1 MRPSARQAQGP
12 LGERPSAGGDVG
24 DRSGLM
30 DLRGDVH
37 PLRVL
42 DPRPQV
48 TDGQE
53 WSVALRLHTDGGRPG
68 RGG

>member
-1 MRPSARQAQGP
+1 MTPSAHRAQEA
-12 LGERPSAGGDVG
+12 LGERPSSIRDVG
-24 DRSGLM
+24 DRSGLTH
-30 DLRGDVH
+30 LRGDIH
-37 PLRVL
+37 PLRVF

-68 RGG
+68 GRG